1 MSKRGLNDF
10 FTSLSST
17 TGGGNLLATNLHGVT
32 LDSEAKKAK
41 LDYSVNLLA
50 TASGMVLPSMQQQL
64 LSAIAFANGAQ
75 FLQNSAFLTQ
85 PFINA
90 NTITSTATNT
100 NSSSS
105 SSSSTTISNNM
116 AATTST
122 GLTSGNIGHSSYH
135 ISRVVHLRNIPSD
148 MTDLELIHFCMPYGK
163 LINYLLLRGRNQAF
177 VEYEDERSAQ
187 TLVTVNI
194 ACPVAIRDR
203 TIFCQFSTHQELKTN
218 RRLRTDSNCSNLIID
233 QDDNEVC
240 LHLNA
245 FLFCS

>member
-1 MSKRGLNDF
+1 MSKRGLNDLF
-10 FTSLSST
+10 ASLSNT

-41 LDYSVNLLA
+41 LDYSVNLLT
-50 TASGMVLPSMQQQL
+50 TANGMVLPSMQQQL

-90 NTITSTATNT
+90 NTITSTTT
-100 NSSSS
+100 KSNSSSS
-105 SSSSTTISNNM
+105 STSTTINM

-122 GLTSGNIGHSSYH
+122 GLISGNIGQSSYR

-163 LINYLLLRGRNQAF
+163 LINYLLLKGRNQAF

-218 RRLRTDSNCSNLIID
+218 RRLRADSNCSNLIID
-233 QDDNEVC
+233 QDDNES
-240 LHLNA
+240 NNIMITKI
-245 FLFCS
+245 S

>member
-1 MSKRGLNDF
+1 MIDRGSNDF
-10 FTSLSST
+10 FASLSST
-17 TGGGNLLATNLHGVT
+17 TGGGNLLATNLRGVT

-41 LDYSVNLLA
+41 LDYSVNLL
-50 TASGMVLPSMQQQL
+50 TTTSGMVLPSMQQQL
-64 LSAIAFANGAQ
+64 LSAVAFANGAQ

-90 NTITSTATNT
+90 NTITSTATNS
-100 NSSSS
+100 N
-105 SSSSTTISNNM
+105 SSSSTTTSNNM

-122 GLTSGNIGHSSYH
+122 GLISGNIGQSHH

-218 RRLRTDSNCSNLIID
+218 RRLRADSNGSNLIID
-233 QDDNEVC
+233 QDDNE
-240 LHLNA
+240 
-245 FLFCS
+245 F